1 MTFSALFLRFFTSE
15 YLYVFSLNGAVR
27 REKSFSPTHTLKKK
41 YLLISGIETNNDK
54 AKPTE
59 NIRPTVKILPLPPL
73 NWSTAKAKNTKL
85 TAEEKSTGNFPYN
98 LPSITYF
105 CLLLIFATVGLFL
118 IKIILVNFLN
128 KKRNFI
134 ILTRRKIKFF
144 HFAARGSVIQIVL
157 ARTVYR
163 FTCAFPNF

>member
-1 MTFSALFLRFFTSE
+1 MKKWQKVILLVLAFAVAILGSAIVTMQLT
-15 YLYVFSLNGAVR
+15 R
-27 REKSFSPTHTLKKK
+27 REQTPVEAKTAEIGA
-41 YLLISGIETNNDK
+41 YLDTFFIDDYDEDK
-54 AKPTE
+54 LADAAAAAMVEATGD
-59 NIRPTVKILPLPPL
+59 R
-73 NWSTAKAKNTKL
+73 WSYYL

-118 IKIILVNFLN
+118 IKIILVNFLY

-134 ILTRRKIKFF
+134 ILTRQKIKFF